1 MALLRSVTTL
11 PSGRPDQHCGRA
23 VALTSSVTTL
33 PSERPEPVERKRV
46 GFDKLSDHPSIRRSP
61 QAQPMARRRAVWA
74 EEQQRQR
81 WRGQLPAPQPS
92 RRPHPRPKVS
102 RAEDRRLCRDH

>member
-46 GFDKLSDHPSIRRSP
+46 GFCKLSDHPSIRT
-61 QAQPMARRRAVWA
+61 
-74 EEQQRQR
+74 
-81 WRGQLPAPQPS
+81 
-92 RRPHPRPKVS
+92 S
-102 RAEDRRLCRDH
+102 RAEMAGESGSVKLSDPLPSGRPEPAWQELWL